1 MYPSLI
7 LQLFNVLIQYIL
19 IGIVFVYIKN
29 QTNTKQLFHIGKL
42 LLAFVAVNIPSELSR
57 PTVKLVHAYT
67 LNQYIHTQQISMNED
82 NKKRFEEM
90 FQSLCISFR
99 NDLAKES
106 HTQRAQLDYIQARLD
121 QKSHSSEIKPDF
133 FDGNPTVDAMIWF
146 DSFSR
151 VANINNWSKEIQINA
166 FPLFL
171 TGVARAWFLSLSE
184 DIKSDLGKLKAA
196 FQERFASQSHDW
208 ILFHQLSTRKQAK
221 GEPIAEYISDITR
234 LCHRLKLSEA
244 DLVRYFTQGL
254 QPNIQSYVTLA
265 RPTSFQEAESLA
277 RMKEL
282 VDNNQRMSETQ
293 TLLTQMEVMF
303 QKFMTLPAFENSKK
317 IVATEPN
324 QLHRDNRLDEL
335 SMQIN
340 HLQKQNQ
347 SHNSRTL
354 RGNFYRPL
362 TNFAGKRRAR
372 LRTRFYRRKFRGTSH
387 LPYDAR
393 RFRTPHT
400 TLRCNYC
407 FRVGHSWR
415 TCRLRKKNINVDVV
429 FEK

>member
-1 MYPSLI
+1 M
-7 LQLFNVLIQYIL
+7 
-19 IGIVFVYIKN
+19 IGIVVAYKK
-29 QTNTKQLFHIGKL
+29 KQQQGKL
-42 LLAFVAVNIPSELSR
+42 LLAFIAVNIPFEPSR

-82 NKKRFEEM
+82 LKEALQEM
-90 FQSLCISFR
+90 FHNMCTSFR
-99 NDLAKES
+99 NDFAKES
-106 HTQRAQLDYIQARLD
+106 CTQRAQLDNIQARLD
-121 QKSHSSEIKPDF
+121 QKSHSSGIQPDI

-151 VANINNWSKEIQINA
+151 VANINNCSKEIQINA

-171 TGVARAWFLSLSE
+171 SGVARAWFLSLSE
-184 DIKSDLGKLKAA
+184 DIKLDLGKLKAA

-208 ILFHQLSTRKQAK
+208 ILFHQLSIRKQAK
-221 GEPIAEYISDITR
+221 GEPIAEYIADITR

-265 RPTSFQEAESLA
+265 RPKSFQEAESLA
-277 RMKEL
+277 SMKEF
-282 VDNNQRMSETQ
+282 VDNNQRMTETQ
-293 TLLTQMEVMF
+293 ALLTQMEVMF
-303 QKFMTLPAFENSKK
+303 KKFMTPPAIENSKT

-335 SMQIN
+335 STQRN

-362 TNFAGKRRAR
+362 TNFEGKQMAR
-372 LRTRFYRRKFRGTSH
+372 LRTRFHRSKFRRTSH

-393 RFRTPHT
+393 LFRTPHT
-400 TLRCNYC
+400 SLSCNYC
-407 FRVGHSWR
+407 FQVGHSWR
-415 TCRLRKKNINVDVV
+415 TCRVRKKNCGSSI
-429 FEK
+429 